1 MSAGNALLRAIHA
14 QLSADTLLKGMI
26 GPAGLIDRLMPRTV
40 LPCVVTGELESRDY
54 STASE
59 KGEEHLLTLEVWC
72 DAGGRKKA
80 QDIASRIMVLLDD
93 AALVLDDGAVLV
105 SLFYRSMRSRRETK
119 AQQFVTE
126 IRFRAVTE

>member
-1 MSAGNALLRAIHA
+1 MSAANALLRAIHA
-14 QLSADTLLKGMI
+14 QLSADALLTGMI
-26 GPAGLIDRLMPRTV
+26 GPAALIDRLMPRSV
-40 LPCVVTGELESRDY
+40 LPCVVTGEMESRDY

-93 AALVLDDGAVLV
+93 AALNLDDGAALV
-105 SLFYRSMRSRRETK
+105 SMFYRSMRSRRETK